1 MWTDCAGV
9 LAREPKPRLC
19 HVHHRENVRN
29 SGLSRVGARWR
40 SGRSKGK
47 LALRRTTPKTS
58 RRFSAGSG
66 FESLMAHKTP
76 VLLGLLGYI
85 LVVLG

>member
-1 MWTDCAGV
+1 MAFGQV
-9 LAREPKPRLC
+9 KRQI
-19 HVHHRENVRN
+19 
-29 SGLSRVGARWR
+29 GA
-40 SGRSKGK
+40 
-47 LALRRTTPKTS
+47 APDNPETS